1 MTELIEW
8 LLTEPEVQGSSLD
21 LDNEIILFLIN

>member
-8 LLTEPEVQGSSLD
+8 LLGYGVLW
-21 LDNEIILFLIN
+21 LIGLVMGYLLAHLEMQ